1 MISLFAFYYGVV
13 FENGDKL
20 ALNGVFIGNVRMFL
34 AVFGFFKIRSF

>member
-20 ALNGVFIGNVRMFL
+20 VLNGVFIGNARMFL

>member
-20 ALNGVFIGNVRMFL
+20 ALNGVFIGNARMFL

>member
-1 MISLFAFYYGVV
+1 MISFFALYYGVV

-20 ALNGVFIGNVRMFL
+20 ALNGVFIGNARMFL